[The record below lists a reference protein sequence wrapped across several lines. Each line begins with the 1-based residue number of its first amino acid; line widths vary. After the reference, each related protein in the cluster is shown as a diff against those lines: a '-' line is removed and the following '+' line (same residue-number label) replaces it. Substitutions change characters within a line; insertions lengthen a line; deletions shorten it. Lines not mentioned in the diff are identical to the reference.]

1 MNVVRSLY
9 LGVLFASASWAFL
22 SAVFLLRSP
31 EEGDRA
37 GAWFWAAVFA
47 SSSLVA
53 DCCFWGLL

>member
-37 GAWFWAAVFA
+37 GAWFWAVAFA
-47 SSSLVA
+47 AASFVA
-53 DCCFWGLL
+53 DYCFWELL